1 MPDAL
6 GATRTRHQTPD
17 TSQCYWKTGHTPV
30 GLMADNHAMIEAT
43 EFPVFD
49 VQGYKATS

>member
-1 MPDAL
+1 MPDAS
-6 GATRTRHQTPD
+6 GATRTRRQAMLMEDQPHA
-17 TSQCYWKTGHTPV
+17 WWLG

-49 VQGYKATS
+49 VQGFKATS